1 MHPHAMDGRI
11 DALQPRL
18 RALADPSR
26 FRILHLLRAGARCV
40 GEVAEGVGLSQ
51 SCTTRHLQVLVR
63 AGLVRREP
71 KGRQVRVTLS
81 QRAEVLLLALGG
93 EVPAGGAHLHSS
105 ERPAARTAAAPA
117 RAKRRRPE
125 SRRAVRATPPDSDT
139 PPSPPPATP
148 APAPRLPLRAPLEDY
163 LL

>member
-1 MHPHAMDGRI
+1 MDRRF

-26 FRILHLLRAGARCV
+26 FRILNLLRAGGRCV
-40 GEVAEGVGLSQ
+40 GEVAESVGLSQ

-71 KGRQVRVTLS
+71 RGRQVRVMLS
-81 QRAEVLLLALGG
+81 ERADALLAALGG
-93 EVPAGGAHLHSS
+93 EAPAGGAQLHSS
-105 ERPAARTAAAPA
+105 ERPAARAAAVPPP
-117 RAKRRRPE
+117 RTERPRSKRRRP
-125 SRRAVRATPPDSDT
+125 VRATTPDSDT
-139 PPSPPPATP
+139 PPSPPPVAK
-148 APAPRLPLRAPLEDY
+148 APSPRLPLRAPLEDY